1 MKIYAIAACAILAAC
16 TQASP
21 VMNAG
26 DGTYFVSTR
35 AAPAAGGTTG
45 AYSRAHEEA
54 TKFCAARGGEPILV
68 GAEVQNV
75 YQSAYGGAAS
85 GNRYGWGGG
94 YSGSMNA
101 WGSAGMRFRCA

>member
-1 MKIYAIAACAILAAC
+1 MRIYAIAACALLAGC

-26 DGTYFVSTR
+26 DGVYFVSTR
-35 AAPAAGGTTG
+35 AAPLAGGTTG

-54 TKFCAARGGEPILV
+54 TKFCAARGGTPVLI
-68 GAEVQNV
+68 GAQDRDV
-75 YQSAYGGAAS
+75 YQSGYGGSFS

-94 YSGSMNA
+94 YGGSTSAAGNA
-101 WGSAGMRFRCA
+101 SVRFRCQ